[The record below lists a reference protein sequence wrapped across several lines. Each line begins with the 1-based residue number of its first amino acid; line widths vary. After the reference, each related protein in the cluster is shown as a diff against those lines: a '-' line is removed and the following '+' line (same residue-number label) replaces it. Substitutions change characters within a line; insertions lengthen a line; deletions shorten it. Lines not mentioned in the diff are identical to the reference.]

1 MILQIAGSLRI
12 EGCIFHYQITSLETK
27 MPPKVE
33 TRKWKPPK
41 GPKNTPHKNKN
52 TIGLGR
58 NIKNAKQRQNQIYYL
73 PDGQMR
79 FTTDKHEAD
88 WVKLRSVTQEN
99 ALDEFLN
106 TAALADT
113 DFTAEKHASVKI
125 IRVNN
130 QSVDS
135 GSYNPYLLTSEE
147 EAKKFQVQK
156 EHIKDLI
163 VPRRP
168 KWDKSTTK
176 FELERMES
184 DAFLE
189 WRRHLAM
196 LQEDHDLL
204 LTPFERNIMVWKQLW
219 RVVERSDLVV
229 QIVDARNPL
238 LFRSRDLEKY
248 VKELNPLKR
257 NLLLVNKADLLTYQQ
272 RLAWAKY
279 FKEHNIKYTFFSA
292 ANANEILE
300 KQKEEEEALKRYM
313 EEHDGELP
321 PVYDPSNK
329 QKNIEDQGDND
340 DNDEFDDIDLSDLSE
355 EQKEEFLKLQRE
367 LDELEGQIDELEL
380 EDEDHDEEDGDDDE
394 ENYFDNDEEPAD
406 ETAKEMTRI
415 ITVEELEELFMR
427 VAPEPLTEPPE
438 GQRKRL
444 QIGLVG
450 YPNVGKSSTINALVG
465 SKKVSVSSTPG
476 KTKHFQTIL
485 LSDDV
490 ILCDCP
496 GLVFPNFAYT
506 NGELVCNGVLPIDQ
520 LREYTGPCQ
529 LVARRIPKYFIEAVY
544 GITIPTLGVDEGG
557 TGVPTSQE
565 LLTAYARARGY
576 MTQGFGSAD
585 ESRAARYILKDLVN
599 GKLLYVQPPP
609 HEDGSAASEEEARE
623 FNKELY
629 NLAHLP
635 EQRRNQLVA
644 AIKAKGLSVK
654 EFNLEK
660 DLDKLTFSGHL
671 SVEDEQNKSYR
682 SRTYGGRQAALYSAA
697 NELDDEFFLQKNVKG
712 NLKGPFYQRNVVADN
727 GKKHHKSNKKNKTR
741 RLNK

>member
-1 MILQIAGSLRI
+1 
-12 EGCIFHYQITSLETK
+12 
-27 MPPKVE
+27 MPPKNVE

-58 NIKNAKQRQNQIYYL
+58 TIKNAKALQNQVYYL

-106 TAALADT
+106 TAQLADT
-113 DFTAEKHASVKI
+113 DFTADKHSSVKI

-130 QSVDS
+130 QAVDT
-135 GSYNPYLLTSEE
+135 GSYNPYLLTSAE
-147 EAKKFQVQK
+147 EANKFKVQK

-168 KWDKSTTK
+168 AWDSNTTK

-189 WRRHLAM
+189 WRRRLAV

-238 LFRSRDLEKY
+238 LFRSTDLEKY

-272 RLAWAKY
+272 RLTWANY
-279 FKEHNIKYTFFSA
+279 FKENGIKYTFFSA
-292 ANANEILE
+292 AKANEILE
-300 KQKEEEEALKRYM
+300 KQKEEEEALKRYAD
-313 EEHDGELP
+313 EHEGELP
-321 PVYDPSNK
+321 PVYRSQEK
-329 QKNIEDQGDND
+329 TES
-340 DNDEFDDIDLSDLSE
+340 DEESENELDISELSE
-355 EQKEEFLKLQRE
+355 EQRAEFLKLQKE
-367 LDELEGQIDELEL
+367 LDELEELENEMQDYDIDD
-380 EDEDHDEEDGDDDE
+380 EDEDRDEDEEHHKVE
-394 ENYFDNDEEPAD
+394 ENYFDEEDEPEDAD
-406 ETAKEMTRI
+406 LREMTRI
-415 ITVEELEELFMR
+415 ITVEELEELFLR
-427 VAPEPLTEPPE
+427 VAPEPLSVPPE
-438 GQRKRL
+438 GQPKRL

-485 LSDDV
+485 LSDEV

-529 LVARRIPKYFIEAVY
+529 LVCQRIPKFFIEAVY
-544 GITIPTLGVDEGG
+544 GITIPVLSETEGG
-557 TGVPTSQE
+557 TGIPTAQE

-585 ESRAARYILKDLVN
+585 ESRAARYVLKDLVS
-599 GKLLYVQPPP
+599 GKLLYVEPPP
-609 HEDGSAASEEEARE
+609 HDDGSKATESECRE

-629 NLAHLP
+629 NISHLP
-635 EQRRNQLVA
+635 EQRRNQLIQ
-644 AIKAKGLSVK
+644 AINAKGLSMK
-654 EFNLEK
+654 NFDLAK
-660 DLDKLTFSGHL
+660 DLDKVTFSGHL
-671 SVEDEQNKSYR
+671 SVEDESNKHR
-682 SRTYGGRQAALYSAA
+682 SRTYGGKQAALYSAS
-697 NELDDEFFLQKNVKG
+697 NELDDEFFHMKSVEGKLT
-712 NLKGPFYQRNVVADN
+712 GPFYRNKATTN
-727 GKKHHKSNKKNKTR
+727 QEKKHNKANRKQKTR
-741 RLNK
+741 RLLS

>member
-1 MILQIAGSLRI
+1 
-12 EGCIFHYQITSLETK
+12 
-27 MPPKVE
+27 MPPKNVE

-58 NIKNAKQRQNQIYYL
+58 TIKNAKALQNQVYYL

-106 TAALADT
+106 TAQLADT
-113 DFTAEKHASVKI
+113 DFTAEKHSSVKI

-130 QSVDS
+130 QAVDT
-135 GSYNPYLLTSEE
+135 GNYNPYLLTSTE
-147 EAKKFQVQK
+147 EANKFKIQK
-156 EHIKDLI
+156 EHIKDLT

-168 KWDKSTTK
+168 HWDADTTK

-184 DAFLE
+184 DAFLD

-272 RLAWAKY
+272 RLAWANY
-279 FKEHNIKYTFFSA
+279 FKEHGIKYTFFSA
-292 ANANEILE
+292 AKANEILE
-300 KQKEEEEALKRYM
+300 KQKEEEEALKRYAD
-313 EEHDGELP
+313 EHNGEFP
-321 PVYDPSNK
+321 PVYNPDENGNESHN
-329 QKNIEDQGDND
+329 EDEEEQ
-340 DNDEFDDIDLSDLSE
+340 EEELDISDLTE
-355 EQKEEFLKLQRE
+355 EQKEEFLKLQKELEELEELENEMDE
-367 LDELEGQIDELEL
+367 LDMEEEGEDDE
-380 EDEDHDEEDGDDDE
+380 E
-394 ENYFDNDEEPAD
+394 ENYFDQEEEPED
-406 ETAKEMTRI
+406 EDIREMTRI
-415 ITVEELEELFMR
+415 ITVEELEELFLR

-438 GQRKRL
+438 GQPKRL

-485 LSDDV
+485 LSDKV

-520 LREYTGPCQ
+520 LREYTGPCT
-529 LVARRIPKYFIEAVY
+529 LVCKRIPKYFIEAVY
-544 GITIPTLGVDEGG
+544 GITIPVLSETEGG

-585 ESRAARYILKDLVN
+585 ESRAARYVLKDLVN
-599 GKLLYVQPPP
+599 GKLLYVEPPP
-609 HEDGSAASEEEARE
+609 HEDGSKATEEECHK

-629 NLAHLP
+629 NLSHLP
-635 EQRRNQLVA
+635 EQRRNQLIT
-644 AIKAKGLSVK
+644 AIKSKGLSVK
-654 EFNLEK
+654 NFDLSK

-671 SVEDEQNKSYR
+671 SVEDENKSHR
-682 SRTYGGRQAALYSAA
+682 SRTYGGKQAALYSAA
-697 NELDDEFFLQKNVKG
+697 NELDDEFFHMNSVKG
-712 NLKGPFYQRNVVADN
+712 KIKGPFYQNKVIGGGD
-727 GKKHHKSNKKNKTR
+727 KKHHKANKKKNRKK
-741 RLNK
+741 L